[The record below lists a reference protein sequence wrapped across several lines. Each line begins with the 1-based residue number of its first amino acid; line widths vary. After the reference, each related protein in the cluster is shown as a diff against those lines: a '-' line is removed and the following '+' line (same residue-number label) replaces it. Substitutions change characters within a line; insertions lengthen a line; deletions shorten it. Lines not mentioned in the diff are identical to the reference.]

1 VVEAAARAYLRAL
14 TTLAR
19 GEEAAPAAADLAP
32 AP

>member
-1 VVEAAARAYLRAL
+1 VEAAARAYLRAL

-19 GEEAAPAAADLAP
+19 GEETAASAVDLAP